1 MADSAKE
8 VLVINNE
15 ATSRMEAQVSGHTA
29 FIEYRRSGTT
39 ITFVHTYVPPALEGH
54 GIGGKLARA
63 GLEFARSAG
72 LKVVV
77 VCPFVMSYIRR
88 HSEYSELIQPEPPNR
103 IE

>member
-8 VLVINNE
+8 VIVNNNG
-15 ATSRMEAQVSGHTA
+15 ATSRMEAHVAGHTA
-29 FIEYRRSGTT
+29 FLEYKRSGTT
-39 ITFVHTYVPPALEGH
+39 ITFVHTYVPPALEGY
-54 GIGGKLARA
+54 GVGGKLARA

-88 HSEYSELIQPEPPNR
+88 HSEYSGLVQSESPNKSA
-103 IE
+103 